1 MVHVSAN
8 IVSGEGRRRMVG
20 VVRFLDEVETI
31 DFFDFL
37 CQLSRMRLHIN
48 SRQSLHLRNRD
59 IDRNE

>member
-1 MVHVSAN
+1 MVRVGAD
-8 IVSGEGRRRMVG
+8 IVGGEGRRQMVG

-37 CQLSRMRLHIN
+37 CQLSSMRLDID
-48 SRQSLHLRNRD
+48 SRQLLHLRNRD